1 MITPTLFDI
10 QITNERNI
18 KESDILNSRFQK
30 LQTDL
35 QEQMVLSD
43 SIHQEN
49 QQKAQEL
56 KVTYFQSL
64 SQLITAELG
73 VVIE

>member
-1 MITPTLFDI
+1 MILF